1 MAIAHA
7 YDSQIAALAQH
18 VADGDDVIT
27 LGYLTGTSKAL
38 CLASLTQR
46 LQRPLL
52 VVTSTATEADALVHD
67 LRFLTLSA
75 HPSPRVILFPAEG
88 HAPYEPASETS
99 DLTSQRLVALRS
111 MLQSDVQVIVT
122 TPEALVPYVM
132 PRGQLQEVG
141 LELTTGLTIERQEL
155 VERLLRCGYHQ
166 VDLVEEWGDFG
177 VRGGIIDLFP
187 PHLPRPIRLE
197 FVGDEIE
204 SLREFDLAT
213 QRSMRTVDQLTLVP
227 LREFI
232 KGLPAWDEIEHRASA
247 VQLDLARLREI
258 VACLEQ
264 YIFPPGVERL
274 LPLFSDA
281 LEPFFNYLHPNAVL
295 VLDEP
300 AVLTAKLE
308 EFHAAIEEGYQQA
321 LLRQDLVAPP
331 PQRYLAPAMVTECFQ
346 ACQRVVLQT
355 LAEDLRDSPE
365 TELLSGQVLGSYQGR
380 WGTLVQLIA
389 TRLQEGFTILI
400 TAASLT
406 QARHIQDLLR
416 EAELAAEVLS
426 TPPDLLAGLTQA
438 SQPASTPRAR
448 LAPPPRTP
456 PTSHLLICVGSFSSS
471 FVLPAAQLMC
481 VDASEIWGTRRGR
494 DRRARPSARAR
505 LFNYRDL
512 NPGDHIVHLD
522 YGIGLYRGT
531 TILKVGTEESEFLSL
546 EFADHDRVYV
556 PIEALHLVQKY
567 LGAGGEPPP
576 LSKLG
581 SGTWSR
587 TKRRVKAAIREIARE
602 LLRLYAAREVKPG
615 YAFSPDTSWH
625 QGFTEA
631 FEFEE
636 TEDQLRAIEDVKGDM
651 EKPHPMDRLVC
662 GDVGYGKTEVALRA
676 AFKAMMDGKQV
687 AMLVPTTILALQHW
701 HTFSRRFAPYPITVE
716 MLSRFRLPIEQK
728 KVVEG
733 LRTGKVDLVIGT
745 HRLLQKDIEF
755 QNLGLLIIDEEHRF
769 GVAHKERIKQRYTQV
784 DALTLTATPIPR
796 TLHLSMVGVRDMSVI
811 ETPPPNRLAVRTYVL
826 KFGDAVI
833 QEAITRELDRGG
845 QVFFVHNRVESIG
858 AMYRYLHHL
867 VPQARI
873 AVAHGQL
880 PEQQLERVMVR
891 FIEREVDVLLCTTI
905 IESGLD
911 IPSANTIIVNR
922 ADRFGLAQLYQL
934 RGRVGR
940 DQDQAYAYLLIPGE
954 HTLTGLPW
962 ERLKA
967 MLEFADLGAGLRLAM
982 RDLEIRGAGNI
993 LGVQQSGHIGAVGF
1007 DLYCKLMEET
1017 IRELKGEQ
1025 VEEEKE
1031 VQVVLKIGGFLPKDY
1046 IPNTSQRLDLY
1057 QRLYAVDSESRLA
1070 ELQAELIDRFGV
1082 LPEAVEKLLRLVELR
1097 TLARQLRLLKIER
1110 RQQTVVFVFDPA
1122 TPVPPETIVALLH
1135 AHRRILRF
1143 LPDHTLELRLTQD
1156 GWAAVC
1162 NAVKKVLQQLL
1173 QSDTILA
1180 G

>member
-1 MAIAHA
+1 MMPTMTSSHA
-7 YDSQIAALAQH
+7 YGAQISTLAQRL
-18 VADGDDVIT
+18 ADGDEVIT
-27 LGYLTGTSKAL
+27 LGYLAGASKAL
-38 CLASLTQR
+38 FLASLTQR
-46 LQRPLL
+46 LRRPML
-52 VVTSTATEADALVHD
+52 VVTSAPAEAELLVHD
-67 LRFLTLSA
+67 LRFFTTALN
-75 HPSPRVILFPAEG
+75 PSPRIVLFPAEE
-88 HAPYEPASETS
+88 HAPYEPVSETS
-99 DLTSQRLVALRS
+99 DLTSQRLIALRS
-111 MLQSDVQVIVT
+111 MLQSDTQIIVT
-122 TPEALVPYVM
+122 TPPAIVPYVM
-132 PRGQLQEVG
+132 PRRQLQQAG
-141 LELTTGLTIERQEL
+141 LDLAPGMTIERQEFI
-155 VERLLRCGYHQ
+155 ERLLRCGYHQ

-177 VRGGIIDLFP
+177 VRGGIVDFFP

-197 FVGDEIE
+197 FMGDEVD
-204 SLREFDLAT
+204 SLREFDLAS
-213 QRSMRTVDQLTLVP
+213 QRSLRAVDQTTIVP

-232 KGLPAWDEIEHRASA
+232 KELPSWDEIEHRALA
-247 VQLDLARLREI
+247 ANLDLPRLQEI

-274 LPLFSDA
+274 LPLFSGT
-281 LEPFFNYLHPNAVL
+281 LEPFFNYLPPDAVL

-300 AVLTAKLE
+300 VVIDAKLE
-308 EFHAAIEEGYQQA
+308 EFATSAEEGYQQA
-321 LLRQDLVAPP
+321 ILRKDLVVPP
-331 PQRYLAPAMVTECFQ
+331 AKRYLTPSMVTECFQ
-346 ACQRVVLQT
+346 VCQRVVLQA
-355 LAEDLRDSPE
+355 LAGDLQESQE
-365 TELLSGQVLGSYQGR
+365 TELLTGHVLGSYQGR
-380 WGTLVQLIA
+380 WETLVQLMA
-389 TRLQEGFTILI
+389 TRLQEGSTVLI

-406 QARHIQDLLR
+406 QARHIHDLLR
-416 EAELAAEVLS
+416 EAELAAEVLT
-426 TPPDLLAGLTQA
+426 TPPNLLTGIAQAPQPTPAGVSSA
-438 SQPASTPRAR
+438 SR
-448 LAPPPRTP
+448 
-456 PTSHLLICVGSFSSS
+456 LLICVGSLSSG
-471 FVLPAAQLMC
+471 FVSPSAHLMC
-481 VDASEIWGTRRGR
+481 VDASEIWGTRRTR
-494 DRRARPSARAR
+494 DRHRRPSARAR

-531 TILKVGTEESEFLSL
+531 TILKVGAEESEFLSL
-546 EFADHDRVYV
+546 EFADHDKVYV
-556 PIEALHLVQKY
+556 PIDALHLVQKY
-567 LGAGGEPPP
+567 LGAGGETPA

-581 SGTWSR
+581 SGTWNR
-587 TKRRVKAAIREIARE
+587 TKRRVKAAIREIAQE
-602 LLRLYAAREVKPG
+602 LLRLYAAREIKPG
-615 YAFSPDTSWH
+615 FAFSPDTSWH
-625 QGFTEA
+625 QGFVEA

-636 TEDQLRAIEDVKGDM
+636 TEDQLRAIQDVNADM

-676 AFKAMMDGKQV
+676 AFKAVMDGKQV

-716 MLSRFRLPIEQK
+716 MLSRFRPPVEQK

-733 LRTGKVDLVIGT
+733 VGTGKVDIVIAT
-745 HRLLQKDIEF
+745 HRLLQKDVEF

-784 DALTLTATPIPR
+784 DVLTLTATPIPR

-833 QEAITRELDRGG
+833 QEAITRELERGG

-858 AMYRYLHHL
+858 AMYRYLHRL

-891 FIEREVDVLLCTTI
+891 FINREVDVLLCTTI

-940 DQDQAYAYLLIPGE
+940 DQSQAYAYLLIPGE
-954 HTLTGLPW
+954 RTLAGLPW

-967 MLEFADLGAGLRLAM
+967 MLEFADLGSGLRLAM

-1031 VQVVLKIGGFLPKDY
+1031 LQVVLKIGGFLPKDY

-1057 QRLYAVDSESRLA
+1057 QRLYAVTDEAMLA
-1070 ELQAELIDRFGV
+1070 ELQAEIIDRFGA
-1082 LPEAVEKLLRLVELR
+1082 LPEAVEKLLHLVELR
-1097 TLARQLRLLKIER
+1097 TLARQLGLVKIDR
-1110 RQQTVVFVFDPA
+1110 IKQTVILMFDPR
-1122 TPVPPETIVALLH
+1122 TPVPPEKIIALLH
-1135 AHRRILRF
+1135 GHRRTLRF
-1143 LPDHTLELRLTQD
+1143 IPEHTLELTLTQD
-1156 GWAAVC
+1156 AWGAVC

-1173 QSDTILA
+1173 
-1180 G
+1180 

>member
-1 MAIAHA
+1 MMPTMTSSHA
-7 YDSQIAALAQH
+7 YGAQISTLAQRL
-18 VADGDDVIT
+18 ADGDEVIT
-27 LGYLTGTSKAL
+27 LGYLAGASKAL
-38 CLASLTQR
+38 FLASLTQR
-46 LQRPLL
+46 LRRPML
-52 VVTSTATEADALVHD
+52 VVTSAPAEAELLVHD
-67 LRFLTLSA
+67 LRFFTTALN
-75 HPSPRVILFPAEG
+75 PSPRIVLFPAEE
-88 HAPYEPASETS
+88 HAPYEPVSETS
-99 DLTSQRLVALRS
+99 DLTSQRLIALRS
-111 MLQSDVQVIVT
+111 MLQSDTQIIVT
-122 TPEALVPYVM
+122 TPPAIVPYVM
-132 PRGQLQEVG
+132 PRRQLQQAG
-141 LELTTGLTIERQEL
+141 LDLAPGMTIERQEFI
-155 VERLLRCGYHQ
+155 ERLLRCGYHQ

-177 VRGGIIDLFP
+177 VRGGIVDFFP

-197 FVGDEIE
+197 FMGDEVD
-204 SLREFDLAT
+204 SLREFDLAS
-213 QRSMRTVDQLTLVP
+213 QRSLRAVDQTTIVP

-232 KGLPAWDEIEHRASA
+232 KELPSRDEIEHRAA
-247 VQLDLARLREI
+247 AANLDLPRLQEI

-274 LPLFSDA
+274 LPLFSDT
-281 LEPFFNYLHPNAVL
+281 LEPFFNYLPPDAVL

-300 AVLTAKLE
+300 MVIDAKLE
-308 EFHAAIEEGYQQA
+308 EFATSAEEGYQQA
-321 LLRQDLVAPP
+321 LLRKDLVVPP
-331 PQRYLAPAMVTECFQ
+331 AERYLTPSMVTECFQ
-346 ACQRVVLQT
+346 VCQRVVLQA
-355 LAEDLRDSPE
+355 LAGDLQESQE
-365 TELLSGQVLGSYQGR
+365 TELLTGHVLGSYQGR
-380 WGTLVQLIA
+380 WETLVQLMA
-389 TRLQEGFTILI
+389 TRLQEGSTVLI

-406 QARHIQDLLR
+406 QARHIHDLLR
-416 EAELAAEVLS
+416 EAELAAEVLT
-426 TPPDLLAGLTQA
+426 TPPNLLTGIAQAPQPTPAGVSSA
-438 SQPASTPRAR
+438 SR
-448 LAPPPRTP
+448 
-456 PTSHLLICVGSFSSS
+456 LLICVGSLSSG
-471 FVLPAAQLMC
+471 FVLPSAHLMC
-481 VDASEIWGTRRGR
+481 VDASEIWGTRRTR
-494 DRRARPSARAR
+494 DRHRRPSARAR

-531 TILKVGTEESEFLSL
+531 TILKVGAEESEFLSL
-546 EFADHDRVYV
+546 EFADHDKVYV
-556 PIEALHLVQKY
+556 PIDALHLVQKY
-567 LGAGGEPPP
+567 LGAGGETPA

-581 SGTWSR
+581 SGTWNR
-587 TKRRVKAAIREIARE
+587 TKRRVKAAIREIAQE
-602 LLRLYAAREVKPG
+602 LLRLYAAREIKPG
-615 YAFSPDTSWH
+615 FAFSPDTSWH
-625 QGFTEA
+625 QGFVEA

-636 TEDQLRAIEDVKGDM
+636 TEDQLRAIQDVNADM

-676 AFKAMMDGKQV
+676 AFKAVMDGKQV

-716 MLSRFRLPIEQK
+716 MLSRFRPPVEQK

-733 LRTGKVDLVIGT
+733 VRTGKVDVVIAT
-745 HRLLQKDIEF
+745 HRLLQKDVEF

-769 GVAHKERIKQRYTQV
+769 GVAHKERIKQHYTQV
-784 DALTLTATPIPR
+784 DVLTLTATPIPR

-833 QEAITRELDRGG
+833 QEAITRELERGG

-858 AMYRYLHHL
+858 AMYRYLHRL

-891 FIEREVDVLLCTTI
+891 FINREVDVLLCTTI

-940 DQDQAYAYLLIPGE
+940 DQSQAYAYLLIPGE
-954 HTLTGLPW
+954 RTLAGLPW

-967 MLEFADLGAGLRLAM
+967 MLEFADLGSGLRLAM

-1031 VQVVLKIGGFLPKDY
+1031 LQVVLKIGGFLPKDY

-1057 QRLYAVDSESRLA
+1057 QRLYAITDEAMLA
-1070 ELQAELIDRFGV
+1070 ELQAEIIDRFGA
-1082 LPEAVEKLLRLVELR
+1082 LPEAVEKLLHLVELR
-1097 TLARQLRLLKIER
+1097 TLARQLGLVKIDR
-1110 RQQTVVFVFDPA
+1110 IKQTVILVFDPR
-1122 TPVPPETIVALLH
+1122 TPVPPEKIIALLH
-1135 AHRRILRF
+1135 GHRRTLRF
-1143 LPDHTLELRLTQD
+1143 IPEHTLELTLTQD
-1156 GWAAVC
+1156 AWGAVC

-1173 QSDTILA
+1173 
-1180 G
+1180 

>member
-1 MAIAHA
+1 MMPIMTPSHV
-7 YDSQIAALAQH
+7 YWTQISTLARH
-18 VADGDDVIT
+18 LSDGGEVIT
-27 LGYLTGTSKAL
+27 LGYLAGASKAL
-38 CLASLTQR
+38 FLASLSHR
-46 LQRPLL
+46 LRQPLL
-52 VVTSTATEADALVHD
+52 VVTSTAVEAELLMHD
-67 LRFLTLSA
+67 LHFFIASA
-75 HPSPRVILFPAEG
+75 DSSTKIMLFPAEE
-88 HAPYEPASETS
+88 HTPYEPASETS
-99 DLTSQRLVALRS
+99 DLTSQRLIALRS
-111 MLQSDVQVIVT
+111 MLQSDMQIIVT
-122 TPEALVPYVM
+122 TPQAIVPYVM
-132 PRGQLQEVG
+132 PRVQLQQAG
-141 LELTTGLTIERQEL
+141 LDLVPGTTIERQEL
-155 VERLLRCGYHQ
+155 IERLLKCAYHQ

-197 FVGDEIE
+197 FMGDEIE

-213 QRSMRTVDQLTLVP
+213 QRSLRALDRATVVP

-232 KGLPAWDEIEHRASA
+232 KDLPPWDEIERRALA
-247 VQLDLARLREI
+247 ANLDLARLQEI

-281 LEPFFNYLHPNAVL
+281 LEPFFNYLPPNAVL

-300 AVLTAKLE
+300 AVIDANLE
-308 EFHAAIEEGYQQA
+308 EFTTSVEEGYQQA
-321 LLRQDLVAPP
+321 LLRKDLVVPP
-331 PQRYLAPAMVTECFQ
+331 AERYLAPSLVAECFQ
-346 ACQRVVLQT
+346 VCQRVVLQT
-355 LAEDLRDSPE
+355 LAGDLHDRQE
-365 TELLSGQVLGSYQGR
+365 TEILTGQVLGSYQGR
-380 WGTLVQLIA
+380 WETLVHLIA
-389 TRLQEGFTILI
+389 TRLQEGYTVLI

-406 QARHIQDLLR
+406 QARHIQELLR
-416 EAELAAEVLS
+416 EAELAAEVLT
-426 TPPDLLAGLTQA
+426 TPPDLLAGIAQA
-438 SQPASTPRAR
+438 PQPSSSPRPSTRVATPAGVPSASR
-448 LAPPPRTP
+448 
-456 PTSHLLICVGSFSSS
+456 LLICVGSLSRG
-471 FVLPAAQLMC
+471 FVLPSAQLMC
-481 VDASEIWGTRRGR
+481 IDVGEIWGTRRGR
-494 DRRARPSARAR
+494 DRRRRPSARAR

-531 TILKVGTEESEFLSL
+531 TIMKVGAEESEFLSL

-556 PIEALHLVQKY
+556 PIDALHLVQKY
-567 LGAGGEPPP
+567 LGAGGEIPA

-581 SGTWSR
+581 SGTWNR
-587 TKRRVKAAIREIARE
+587 TKRRVKAAIREIAQE

-615 YAFSPDTSWH
+615 FAFSPDTSWH
-625 QGFTEA
+625 QGFVEG

-636 TEDQLRAIEDVKGDM
+636 TEDQLHAIEDVKGDM

-676 AFKAMMDGKQV
+676 AFKAIIDGKQV

-701 HTFSRRFAPYPITVE
+701 HTFSRRLAPYPITVE
-716 MLSRFRLPIEQK
+716 MLSRFRPPLEQK
-728 KVVEG
+728 KIVEG
-733 LRTGKVDLVIGT
+733 LRTGNVDLVIAT
-745 HRLLQKDIEF
+745 HRLLQKDVAF

-784 DALTLTATPIPR
+784 DVLTLTATPIPR

-833 QEAITRELDRGG
+833 QEAITRELERGG

-891 FIEREVDVLLCTTI
+891 FINREVDVLLCTTI

-922 ADRFGLAQLYQL
+922 ADHFGLAQLYQL

-954 HTLTGLPW
+954 KTLTGLPW

-993 LGVQQSGHIGAVGF
+993 LGVQQSGHIGAIGF

-1025 VEEEKE
+1025 VEAEKE

-1046 IPNTSQRLDLY
+1046 IPNTVQRLDLY
-1057 QRLYAVDSESRLA
+1057 QRLYAVDNEAMLA
-1070 ELQAELIDRFGV
+1070 ELQAEIMDRFGA

-1097 TLARQLRLLKIER
+1097 TLARQLGLVKIER
-1110 RQQTVVFVFDPA
+1110 RQQTVVFVFDPV
-1122 TPVPPETIVALLH
+1122 TPVPPEKIVALLH
-1135 AHRRILRF
+1135 EHRRTLRF
-1143 LPDHTLELRLTQD
+1143 IPEHTLELRLTQD
-1156 GWAAVC
+1156 AWAAVC

-1173 QSDTILA
+1173 
-1180 G
+1180 

>member
-1 MAIAHA
+1 MTPMAMP
-7 YDSQIAALAQH
+7 SQEYWTQISTLAQRL
-18 VADGDDVIT
+18 ADGDEVIS
-27 LGYLTGTSKAL
+27 LGYLAGASKAL
-38 CLASLTQR
+38 FLASLAHR
-46 LQRPLL
+46 LRRPLV
-52 VVTSTATEADALVHD
+52 VVTPASTEAEALVHD
-67 LRFLTLSA
+67 LRFFTTSTSS
-75 HPSPRVILFPAEG
+75 SPRIMLFPAEE
-88 HAPYEPASETS
+88 HAPYEPASDTS
-99 DLTSQRLVALRS
+99 DLTSQRLLALRS
-111 MLQSDVQVIVT
+111 MLLSAPQIVIT
-122 TPEALVPYVM
+122 TPQAIVPYVI
-132 PRGQLQEVG
+132 PRLQLRQ
-141 LELTTGLTIERQEL
+141 TGLDLAPGTTIERQAFI
-155 VERLLRCGYHQ
+155 ERLLRCGYHQ

-187 PHLPRPIRLE
+187 PHLPRPVRLE
-197 FVGDEIE
+197 FIGDAIE

-213 QRSMRTVDQLTLVP
+213 QRSLRTVDHATIVP
-227 LREFI
+227 LRECVMD
-232 KGLPAWDEIEHRASA
+232 LPPREEIERRAA
-247 VQLDLARLREI
+247 AADLDLGRLQEI
-258 VACLEQ
+258 MDCLER

-274 LPLFSDA
+274 LPLFCDA
-281 LEPFFNYLHPNAVL
+281 LEPFFDYLPHDAVL

-300 AVLTAKLE
+300 AVIEAKLE
-308 EFHAAIEEGYQQA
+308 EFTAAADEGYQQA

-331 PQRYLAPAMVTECFQ
+331 AARYLTPSIVAECFQ
-346 ACQRVVLQT
+346 VCQRVVLQT
-355 LAEDLRDSPE
+355 MAGDLHERQE
-365 TELLSGQVLGSYQGR
+365 TDLLTGHVLGSYQGR
-380 WGTLVQLIA
+380 WDALVQLIA
-389 TRLQEGFTILI
+389 TRLQEGSTILI

-416 EAELAAEVLS
+416 EAELAAEVLP
-426 TPPDLLAGLTQA
+426 TPPALLAGFSQA
-438 SQPASTPRAR
+438 PHATTSPTLSARAAS
-448 LAPPPRTP
+448 LADVSSAVSR
-456 PTSHLLICVGSFSSS
+456 LLICVGSLSSG
-471 FVLPAAQLMC
+471 FVLPSANLMC
-481 VDASEIWGTRRGR
+481 VDAGEIWGTRRSR
-494 DRRARPSARAR
+494 QRRPRPSARAR

-531 TILKVGTEESEFLSL
+531 AILKVGAEESEFLSL
-546 EFADHDRVYV
+546 EFADHDKVYV
-556 PIEALHLVQKY
+556 PIDALHLVQKY
-567 LGAGGEPPP
+567 LGAGGEAPA

-581 SGTWSR
+581 SGAWKR
-587 TKRRVKAAIREIARE
+587 TTRRVKTAIREIAQA

-615 YAFSPDTSWH
+615 FAFSPDTHWH
-625 QGFTEA
+625 QGFIEA

-636 TEDQLRAIEDVKGDM
+636 TEDQLRAIDDVKSDM

-676 AFKAMMDGKQV
+676 VFKAVMDGKQV

-701 HTFSRRFAPYPITVE
+701 HTFSQRFAPYPITVE
-716 MLSRFRLPIEQK
+716 MLSRFRPPVEQK
-728 KVVEG
+728 EVVEG
-733 LRTGKVDLVIGT
+733 LRAGKVDLVIAT
-745 HRLLQKDIEF
+745 HRLLQKDVEF
-755 QNLGLLIIDEEHRF
+755 KNLGLLIIDEEHRF
-769 GVAHKERIKQRYTQV
+769 GVAHKERIKQRHTQV
-784 DALTLTATPIPR
+784 DVLTLTATPIPR

-858 AMYRYLHHL
+858 AMYRYLHRL
-867 VPQARI
+867 IPEARI

-891 FIEREVDVLLCTTI
+891 FINREVDVLLCTTI

-911 IPSANTIIVNR
+911 IPSANTIIINR

-954 HTLTGLPW
+954 RTLAGLPW

-967 MLEFADLGAGLRLAM
+967 MLEFADLGSGLRLAM

-1007 DLYCKLMEET
+1007 ELYCKLMEET

-1031 VQVVLKIGGFLPKDY
+1031 LQVVLKIGGFIPKDY
-1046 IPNTSQRLDLY
+1046 IPHTSQRLDLY
-1057 QRLYAVDSESRLA
+1057 QRLYAVDDEAALA
-1070 ELQAELIDRFGV
+1070 ELQAEISDRFGA

-1110 RQQTVVFVFDPA
+1110 RQQTVAFIFDPV
-1122 TPVPPETIVALLH
+1122 TPVSPEKIVALLH
-1135 AHRRILRF
+1135 DHRRTLRF
-1143 LPDHTLELRLTQD
+1143 IPDHTLELTLIQD
-1156 GWAAVC
+1156 DWVAVC
-1162 NAVKKVLQQLL
+1162 NAVKKVLQQL
-1173 QSDTILA
+1173 Q
-1180 G
+1180 

>member
-1 MAIAHA
+1 MTMPSHE
-7 YDSQIAALAQH
+7 YCTQLSTLAQRL
-18 VADGDDVIT
+18 ANGDEVIR
-27 LGYLTGTSKAL
+27 LGYLAGASKAL
-38 CLASLTQR
+38 FLASLAHR
-46 LQRPLL
+46 LGRPL
-52 VVTSTATEADALVHD
+52 VVITPASTEAESLVHD
-67 LRFLTLSA
+67 LRFFATSIT
-75 HPSPRVILFPAEG
+75 SSSRIVLFPAEE

-99 DLTSQRLVALRS
+99 DLTSQRLIALRS
-111 MLQSDVQVIVT
+111 MLQSAPQIIVT
-122 TPEALVPYVM
+122 TPQAIIPYII
-132 PRGQLQEVG
+132 PRVLLQR
-141 LELTTGLTIERQEL
+141 TGLDLTPGMTIERQDFI
-155 VERLLRCGYHQ
+155 ERLLRCGYRQ
-166 VDLVEEWGDFG
+166 ADLVEEWGDFG
-177 VRGGIIDLFP
+177 VRGGILDLFP

-197 FVGDEIE
+197 FMGDEIE

-213 QRSMRTVDQLTLVP
+213 QRSLRAVDFATIVP
-227 LREFI
+227 LREFMMD
-232 KGLPAWDEIEHRASA
+232 LPPWDEIARRGSA
-247 VQLDLARLREI
+247 AHLDLRRLQEI
-258 VACLEQ
+258 VDCLERF
-264 YIFPPGVERL
+264 IFPPGVERL
-274 LPLFSDA
+274 LPLFCDT
-281 LEPFFNYLHPNAVL
+281 LEPFFNYLPPDAVL

-300 AVLTAKLE
+300 AVIEAKLE
-308 EFHAAIEEGYQQA
+308 EFTASAEEGYQQA
-321 LLRQDLVAPP
+321 LLRQDLVVPP
-331 PQRYLAPAMVTECFQ
+331 AARYLTPSIVAECFQ
-346 ACQRVVLQT
+346 VCQRVELQS
-355 LAEDLRDSPE
+355 LAGDLHESQE
-365 TELLSGQVLGSYQGR
+365 TDLLTGHVLGSYHGR
-380 WGTLVQLIA
+380 WKTLVQLIA
-389 TRLQEGFTILI
+389 TRLQEDYTILI

-416 EAELAAEVLS
+416 EAELAAEVLP
-426 TPPDLLAGLTQA
+426 TPPSPLASIPRAPQLST
-438 SQPASTPRAR
+438 ASTPS
-448 LAPPPRTP
+448 TP
-456 PTSHLLICVGSFSSS
+456 AAHSAAVPSTSRLLICVGNLSSG
-471 FVLPAAQLMC
+471 FVLPSAQLMC
-481 VDASEIWGTRRGR
+481 VDAGEIWGTRRLP
-494 DRRARPSARAR
+494 DRRRHSSPRAR

-522 YGIGLYRGT
+522 YGIGIYRGT
-531 TILKVGTEESEFLSL
+531 TILKVGAEESEFLSL
-546 EFADHDRVYV
+546 EFADHDKVYV
-556 PIEALHLVQKY
+556 PIDALHLVQKY
-567 LGAGGEPPP
+567 LGAGGETPA

-581 SGTWSR
+581 SGSWKR

-615 YAFSPDTSWH
+615 FAFSPDTHWH
-625 QGFTEA
+625 QGFIEA
-631 FEFEE
+631 FEFAE

-651 EKPHPMDRLVC
+651 EKPRPMDRLVC

-676 AFKAMMDGKQV
+676 AFKAVMDGKQV

-716 MLSRFRLPIEQK
+716 MLSRFRPPVEQK

-733 LRTGKVDLVIGT
+733 LRAGNVDLVIAT
-745 HRLLQKDIEF
+745 HRLLQKDVEF
-755 QNLGLLIIDEEHRF
+755 KNLGLLILDEEHRF

-784 DALTLTATPIPR
+784 DVLTLTATPIPR

-833 QEAITRELDRGG
+833 QEAITSELERGG

-858 AMYRYLHHL
+858 AMYRYLHRL

-891 FIEREVDVLLCTTI
+891 FINREVDVLLCTTI

-954 HTLTGLPW
+954 KTLAGLPW

-967 MLEFADLGAGLRLAM
+967 MLEFADLGSGLRLAM

-993 LGVQQSGHIGAVGF
+993 LGVQQSGHIEAVGF

-1017 IRELKGEQ
+1017 IRELKGEH

-1031 VQVVLKIGGFLPKDY
+1031 LQVVLKIGGFIPKDY
-1046 IPNTSQRLDLY
+1046 IPHTSQRLDLY
-1057 QRLYAVDSESRLA
+1057 QRLYAVNHEAALA
-1070 ELQAELIDRFGV
+1070 ELQAEIIDRFGA

-1110 RQQTVVFVFDPA
+1110 RQQTVLFAFDPV
-1122 TPVPPETIVALLH
+1122 TPVSPEKIVALLH
-1135 AHRRILRF
+1135 EHRRTLRF
-1143 LPDHTLELRLTQD
+1143 IPEHSLELTLLQD

-1162 NAVKKVLQQLL
+1162 TAVKKVLQQLL
-1173 QSDTILA
+1173 
-1180 G
+1180 

>member
-1 MAIAHA
+1 MMPMTTPVHT
-7 YDSQIAALAQH
+7 YWTQISTLAQH
-18 VADGDDVIT
+18 VSDGQDVIT
-27 LGYLTGTSKAL
+27 LGHIVGASKAL
-38 CLASLTQR
+38 LLASLADQLR
-46 LQRPLL
+46 RPLL
-52 VVTSTATEADALVHD
+52 VVTSEAADAELLVHD
-67 LRFLTLSA
+67 LRFFTA
-75 HPSPRVILFPAEG
+75 AADPAPRILLFPAEE
-88 HAPYEPASETS
+88 HAPYEPASEAS

-111 MLQSDVQVIVT
+111 MLQSDVQIIVT
-122 TPEALVPYVM
+122 TPQAIVPYVM
-132 PRGQLQEVG
+132 PRVQLQQAG
-141 LELTTGLTIERQEL
+141 LDFAPGLTLERQEL
-155 VERLLRCGYHQ
+155 IERLLRCGYHQ

-197 FVGDEIE
+197 FMGDEIE
-204 SLREFDLAT
+204 SLRAFDLAT
-213 QRSMRTVDQLTLVP
+213 QRSLRAIEQATIVP

-232 KGLPAWDEIEHRASA
+232 KDLPPWDEIERRATGA
-247 VQLDLARLREI
+247 NLDVARLREI
-258 VACLEQ
+258 VSCLDQ

-274 LPLFSDA
+274 LPLFIEA
-281 LEPFFNYLHPNAVL
+281 LEPFFNYLPPDAVL

-300 AVLTAKLE
+300 AVIEAKLE
-308 EFHAAIEEGYQQA
+308 EFATAIEAGYQQA
-321 LLRQDLVAPP
+321 LLRKDLVVPP
-331 PQRYLAPAMVTECFQ
+331 VDRYLTSSMVTECFQ
-346 ACQRVVLQT
+346 VCQRIVLQA
-355 LAEDLRDSPE
+355 LATDLHESQE
-365 TELLSGQVLGSYQGR
+365 TEILTGHVLGSYQGR
-380 WGTLVQLIA
+380 WATLLQLLA
-389 TRLQEGFTILI
+389 TRLQEGYTVLI
-400 TAASLT
+400 AAASLT
-406 QARHIQDLLR
+406 EARHIQDLLR
-416 EAELAAEVLS
+416 EAELAAEVLA
-426 TPPDLLAGLTQA
+426 TPPDLLAGPT
-438 SQPASTPRAR
+438 
-448 LAPPPRTP
+448 
-456 PTSHLLICVGSFSSS
+456 PTSRLLICIGSLSSG
-471 FVLPAAQLMC
+471 FVLPAAQLLY
-481 VDASEIWGTRRGR
+481 VDTGETWGTRRGR
-494 DRRARPSARAR
+494 ERRSRPSARAR

-531 TILKVGTEESEFLSL
+531 TILKVGAEESEFLSL
-546 EFADHDRVYV
+546 EFADHDKVYV
-556 PIEALHLVQKY
+556 PIDALHLVQKY
-567 LGAGGEPPP
+567 LGAGGEIPA

-581 SGTWSR
+581 SGSWHR
-587 TKRRVKAAIREIARE
+587 TKRRVKAAIREIAQE

-615 YAFSPDTSWH
+615 FAFSPDTSWH
-625 QGFTEA
+625 QGFVEA

-636 TEDQLRAIEDVKGDM
+636 TEDQLRAIEDVTGDM

-676 AFKAMMDGKQV
+676 AFKAVTDGKQV
-687 AMLVPTTILALQHW
+687 AILVPTTILALQHW
-701 HTFSRRFAPYPITVE
+701 HTFARRFAPYPITIE
-716 MLSRFRLPIEQK
+716 MLSRFRPPLEQK

-733 LRTGKVDLVIGT
+733 LRTGNIDVVIAT

-784 DALTLTATPIPR
+784 DVLTLTATPIPR

-811 ETPPPNRLAVRTYVL
+811 ETPPPNRLSVRTYVL

-833 QEAITRELDRGG
+833 QEAITRELERGG

-858 AMYRYLHHL
+858 AMYHYLHRL

-891 FIEREVDVLLCTTI
+891 FINREVDVLLCTTI

-922 ADRFGLAQLYQL
+922 AERFGLAQLYQL

-954 HTLTGLPW
+954 QTLTGLPW

-1031 VQVVLKIGGFLPKDY
+1031 LQVVLKIGGFLPKDY

-1057 QRLYAVDSESRLA
+1057 QRLYAVGNDSMLA
-1070 ELQAELIDRFGV
+1070 ELQAEIIDRFGA

-1110 RQQTVVFVFDPA
+1110 RQQTVVLVFDPV
-1122 TPVPPETIVALLH
+1122 TPVPPEKIVALLH
-1135 AHRRILRF
+1135 EHRRTLRF
-1143 LPDHTLELRLTQD
+1143 IPEHTLELRLTQD
-1156 GWAAVC
+1156 AWEAVC
-1162 NAVKKVLQQLL
+1162 KAVKKVLQQLL
-1173 QSDTILA
+1173 
-1180 G
+1180 